1 MKAPWKLQTA
11 RMRCPHCGQTVW
23 MVFKGRWSIHRM
35 KGDGAIDGYSEVGP
49 SDPPTVVRGTKTS
62 START
67 RGGAVDDSP
76 TPQSPSLY
84 SPESEPIERAEDDSD
99 G

>member
-11 RMRCPHCGQTVW
+11 RMRCPHCRQTVW

-35 KGDGAIDGYSEVGP
+35 KGEGAIDG
-49 SDPPTVVRGTKTS
+49 
-62 START
+62 
-67 RGGAVDDSP
+67 P

-84 SPESEPIERAEDDSD
+84 SPESEPPLTGSDRHLLGLTDDDIHPPRAEDDSD

>member
-11 RMRCPHCGQTVW
+11 RMRCPHCQGTIW

-35 KGDGAIDGYSEVGP
+35 KGE
-49 SDPPTVVRGTKTS
+49 GTIEC
-62 START
+62 
-67 RGGAVDDSP
+67 P
-76 TPQSPSLY
+76 TPQSPSLCL
-84 SPESEPIERAEDDSD
+84 PEDPVGPGRAEDDSD